1 MALPE
6 PVWSD
11 DDIKV
16 ADEVIRN
23 PSSLIS
29 SPWSKDPTK
38 LAILR
43 ALSSC
48 QAGLLYPSNIHFRGG
63 IVEALAQKQV
73 CFLHSYSLEVDEV
86 HY

>member
-6 PVWSD
+6 PVWSE
-11 DDIKV
+11 DDIEMALK
-16 ADEVIRN
+16 VIRN

-43 ALSSC
+43 ALESC
-48 QAGLLYPSNIHFRGG
+48 QIKLLYPSNVHFRGG
-63 IVEALAQKQV
+63 IVEALTQKQV